1 MCYILKTELNLLKNY
16 FKEFELYTF
25 NHHILKLFLQVAQS
39 DFGLSFFKY
48 NKNLIRLK
56 SIKEINK

>member
-16 FKEFELYTF
+16 FKEFELFTI

-39 DFGLSFFKY
+39 DFGLSFFR
-48 NKNLIRLK
+48 IQ
-56 SIKEINK
+56 